1 MTEHPCPHCGTPL
14 PEGASFCPHCAK
26 EVEERKPARK
36 AIPLRRKILVALL
49 VLVVVAAGLVGWRMA
64 DQPDVYDGQGGV
76 TYGDYQLVLGYPDA
90 RFTPLP
96 ERYQQSAPGERYRFP
111 SLLFINDA
119 ATGEDAKA
127 AFSQE
132 MEGITAQLLESTG
145 GDLEI
150 TCSEPAPNDY
160 NTDAIVMSFV
170 DFTGSGTSQ
179 MMWAITMK
187 NGDTIHLRQDII
199 VEPIPVHDYHYQDY
213 PMGTTEQLQAL
224 LEQIRSEVGEA
235 DIVNIYL
242 PPVTYTGQLRL
253 DRQGY
258 NFYGCTDGEQR
269 TTFTDTV
276 QVVENGWWI
285 CFFYDMD
292 FIGDGDGIGVSASG
306 NTRLTGCNLS
316 GWDTAVLA
324 YGSAWVNVI
333 ECDVRDNKIGFHFN
347 SEGNSANHSLYNDN
361 VFENNGTAVL
371 LESVPTDMRLQ
382 FPGTVFRG
390 NGTDINNRCGQN
402 LNTEETIFED

>member
-1 MTEHPCPHCGTPL
+1 MTEHPCPHCGAPL

-36 AIPLRRKILVALL
+36 AIPLRRKILLALL
-49 VLVVVAAGLVGWRMA
+49 VLVVVAAGIIGWHLA
-64 DQPDVYDGQGGV
+64 DQPEVYDSQGGV
-76 TYGDYQLVLGYPDA
+76 TYSDYQLVLSYPGA
-90 RFTPLP
+90 RATPQP
-96 ERYQQSAPGERYRFP
+96 ERYQQSAPGEQYRFP
-111 SLLFINDA
+111 SLLFINHA
-119 ATGEDAKA
+119 TTGEDATE

-132 MEGITAQLLESTG
+132 VEGITAQMLEPTG

-160 NTDAIVMSFV
+160 DTEALVMSFI
-170 DFTGSGTSQ
+170 DFSGSGNAQ
-179 MMWAITMK
+179 MMWTITMK

-199 VEPIPVHDYHYQDY
+199 VEPIPVHDYHYEDY
-213 PMGTTEQLQAL
+213 PMETTEELQAL

-253 DRQGY
+253 DHQGY
-258 NFYGCTDGEQR
+258 NFYGCTDGDQR

-285 CFFYDMD
+285 CMFYDVD
-292 FIGDGDGIGVSASG
+292 FIGDGDGIGLSASG
-306 NTRLTGCNLS
+306 NARVTGCSLS

-324 YGSAWVNVI
+324 YGAAWVNVI
-333 ECDVRDNKIGFHFN
+333 ECNVRDNKIGFHFN

-371 LESVPTDMRLQ
+371 LESVPTDLTLQ

-402 LNTEETIFED
+402 LNIEETIFED

>member
-1 MTEHPCPHCGTPL
+1 MTQHPCPHCGAPL
-14 PEGASFCPHCAK
+14 PDGASFCPHCAK
-26 EVEERKPARK
+26 EVEARKPARK
-36 AIPLRRKILVALL
+36 AIPLRRKLLLALL
-49 VLVVVAAGLVGWRMA
+49 VLIVAAAGIIGWRVA
-64 DQPDVYDGQGGV
+64 NQPEVYDGQGGV
-76 TYGDYQLVLGYPDA
+76 VYGDYQLVLAYSGA
-90 RFTPLP
+90 RATPMP
-96 ERYQQSAPGERYRFP
+96 ERYQKSAPGEQYRFP
-111 SLLFINDA
+111 TLLFINNA
-119 ATGEDAKA
+119 VTGEDATE

-132 MEGITAQLLESTG
+132 VEGITAQMLEPT
-145 GDLEI
+145 GDLDI

-160 NTDAIVMSFV
+160 DTEAMVLSLI
-170 DFTGSGTSQ
+170 DFSGSGSAQ
-179 MMWAITMK
+179 MVWTITMK
-187 NGDTIHLRQDII
+187 NGDTIYLRQDII
-199 VEPIPVHDYHYQDY
+199 VDPIPVHDYHYEDY
-213 PMGTTEQLQAL
+213 PMETTEQLQSL
-224 LEQIRSEVGEA
+224 LEQIRAEVGEA

-285 CFFYDMD
+285 CMFYDID
-292 FIGDGDGIGVSASG
+292 FLGDGDGIGLSASG
-306 NTRLTGCNLS
+306 NARVTGCNLS

-324 YGSAWVNVI
+324 YGNAWVNVI
-333 ECDVRDNKIGFHFN
+333 ECDVRDNNIGFHFN
-347 SEGNSANHSLYNDN
+347 SEGNSANHSMYNDN

-371 LESVPTDMRLQ
+371 LESVPTDMMIQ

-390 NGTDINNRCGQN
+390 NGTDIDNVCGQN